1 MNSKVILV
9 ADGLSPVG
17 KAVVEMLS
25 NGGHI
30 VYFGCDPALSTVP
43 TIGSATALKLDL
55 TSRNHI
61 SKAITQIL
69 KTNGRLD
76 VLAVNL
82 AGSLYGGL
90 EVVTP
95 CSVEEH
101 LNRSL
106 IGLARLQRAVL
117 PTMRAQDSGSI
128 YTIVAKFGAADVP
141 LQAFERLVEF
151 WPLLEAEHGMLRVD
165 QDQATLT
172 FDLATASNLVQVHA
186 SIQMVQF
193 VALIR
198 QAIGTD
204 IVPERVTFRQISST
218 ARRHACEDFFGTSI
232 AVDADSSLQFSAE
245 DMTRPFNRFDRHIWH
260 GIEQELR
267 TRLSAMTDKMQFSDH
282 VVRAIEAGLPY
293 GQATLA
299 AVAVKLAIGQRSL
312 QRRLRE
318 EGVSFASLRDKT
330 HLRLARQFLKTSP
343 QSKTQIA
350 YRLGFHDPNSFFRRY
365 RQWVRDGK
373 LKSD

>member
-1 MNSKVILV
+1 MGISQLQS
-9 ADGLSPVG
+9 ACESVG
-17 KAVVEMLS
+17 
-25 NGGHI
+25 
-30 VYFGCDPALSTVP
+30 VP
-43 TIGSATALKLDL
+43 IPGVLARDVSQLDRVQLIIDL
-55 TSRNHI
+55 THI
-61 SKAITQIL
+61 LEQIDTL
-69 KTNGRLD
+69 SGHSD
-76 VLAVNL
+76 LAVQIGVKCAAMPTHMIYYVISASENL
-82 AGSLYGGL
+82 
-90 EVVTP
+90 
-95 CSVEEH
+95 
-101 LNRSL
+101 R
-106 IGLARLQRAVL
+106 
-117 PTMRAQDSGSI
+117 
-128 YTIVAKFGAADVP
+128 
-141 LQAFERLVEF
+141 QAFERLVEF

-172 FDLATASNLVQVHA
+172 FDLATAYNLVQVHA

-282 VVRAIEAGLPY
+282 VVRVIEAGLPY
-293 GQATLA
+293 GQSTLA
-299 AVAVKLAIGQRSL
+299 AVAAKLAIGQRSL

-330 HLRLARQFLKTSP
+330 RLRRARQYLKTSP

-350 YRLGFHDPNSFFRRY
+350 YRLGFRDPNSFFRRY